1 MDENK
6 EQPNKEGKIKNVRT
20 YMSDMADTVRAN
32 EISVIKVALAEQN
45 KRAREDLYRE
55 AEGTPVKKI
64 FWILGGVILIAG
76 AIYGSM
82 FLLKEKAKI
91 TAPEKIITREVSI
104 VSYDEVSSID
114 VSNEENLA
122 DKINRVKRELN
133 TTDNKESLKLIS
145 LVKEVNGLK
154 EKIGVEEF
162 FDKLGFR
169 APSSLMRSL
178 SDSYM
183 IGTYTKNETSLFVIL
198 QSKDYEYTY
207 AGMLSWEE
215 TMAGD
220 MFDLFELKTEENKI
234 EINNREWKDVVM
246 ENKDSRILFNEEQ
259 KPILYYMFADRENVV
274 ITDSKD
280 AIKEITT
287 RLIMKNIKP
296 L

>member
-1 MDENK
+1 
-6 EQPNKEGKIKNVRT
+6 
-20 YMSDMADTVRAN
+20 
-32 EISVIKVALAEQN
+32 
-45 KRAREDLYRE
+45 
-55 AEGTPVKKI
+55 
-64 FWILGGVILIAG
+64 
-76 AIYGSM
+76 
-82 FLLKEKAKI
+82 
-91 TAPEKIITREVSI
+91 
-104 VSYDEVSSID
+104 
-114 VSNEENLA
+114 
-122 DKINRVKRELN
+122 
-133 TTDNKESLKLIS
+133 
-145 LVKEVNGLK
+145 
-154 EKIGVEEF
+154 
-162 FDKLGFR
+162 
-169 APSSLMRSL
+169 
-178 SDSYM
+178 M
-183 IGTYTKNETSLFVIL
+183 IGTYTKSETSLFIIL